1 MAHPQHPGPPADP
14 SEDVRGRP
22 APPPARTTAYGPDPA
37 QVYDLRLPE
46 GRALTTGVVVV
57 HGGFWRAEHDRSH
70 AACQAQA
77 LADAG
82 HPTAVLEY
90 RRAGMPGGGWPGTA
104 DDVAAAVA
112 AVRAD
117 PAMPDRLV
125 LVGHSAGGHL
135 VAWAAGEP
143 WAAGLAGVVDLQAA
157 FEKRL
162 GDGAVEAFLGATP
175 DTRPEAYAAADPS
188 RHVPR
193 VPVALVHGADD
204 DVVPA
209 AISQAYA
216 EQVGEARGAAP
227 VTLAVVEGCEHFG
240 L

>member
-1 MAHPQHPGPPADP
+1 
-14 SEDVRGRP
+14 
-22 APPPARTTAYGPDPA
+22 
-37 QVYDLRLPE
+37 
-46 GRALTTGVVVV
+46 VVV

-117 PAMPDRLV
+117 PAMPERLV

-143 WAAGLAGVVDLQAA
+143 WASGLAGAVSLAGVVDLTRAQAA
-157 FEKRL
+157 
-162 GDGAVEAFLGATP
+162 GVGAGAVEAFLGGTP
-175 DTRPEAYAAADPS
+175 PQVPEAYAAADPA
-188 RHVPR
+188 RRPR
-193 VPVALVHGADD
+193 GIPLVLLHGTADTE
-204 DVVPA
+204 VPA
-209 AISQAYA
+209 WVSRSYVEHAPPP
-216 EQVGEARGAAP
+216 AAP
-227 VTLAVVEGCEHFG
+227 LWHLELAGVGHYALIDPQAPAFAEVLAAVARLGS
-240 L
+240 